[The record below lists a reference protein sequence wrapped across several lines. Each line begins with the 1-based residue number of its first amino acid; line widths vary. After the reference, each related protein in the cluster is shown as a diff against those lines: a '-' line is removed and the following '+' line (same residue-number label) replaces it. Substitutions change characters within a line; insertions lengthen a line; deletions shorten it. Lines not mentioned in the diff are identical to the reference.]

1 MGLSVSTL
9 SNGLWGTKKYRI
21 LMVSLDAA
29 GKTTILRKLKFGKDA
44 DIFGYVPT
52 NGFNVET
59 IKHKEVSFMIWEV
72 SGGDKIR
79 PLWRNNYKECHC
91 QGIIFVVDSSDRD
104 RIQEAQTEFLR
115 MINSDECQNAVL
127 LVYANKQDLP
137 NAMTAQEI
145 ADKLKLPSIKQEWYI
160 QASCAT
166 TGDGLYEGLEWL
178 SQKLE

>member
-1 MGLSVSTL
+1 
-9 SNGLWGTKKYRI
+9 
-21 LMVSLDAA
+21 
-29 GKTTILRKLKFGKDA
+29 
-44 DIFGYVPT
+44 
-52 NGFNVET
+52 
-59 IKHKEVSFMIWEV
+59 
-72 SGGDKIR
+72 
-79 PLWRNNYKECHC
+79 
-91 QGIIFVVDSSDRD
+91 
-104 RIQEAQTEFLR
+104 